1 MFTFAID
8 KVRLLD
14 HFRKDPVLFGY
25 HIGDLDDFFF
35 PHCQF
40 PSIYSTTARIEDTV
54 LIYTGGTAPTVLA
67 FGLTDRYEGLLRE
80 LSDFFPS
87 KFFCHYLRP
96 YRGALTERFREKQL
110 GTHHKMKLEKLK
122 VGPHAGVEVVR
133 LTPENSSGLLD
144 FYHQAYP
151 SNYFTPRMLETGKY
165 FGIRDGKKLA
175 AVAGVHVHSKEY
187 KTAVL
192 GNIATHPDYRGKGL
206 ASAVTGH
213 LCAELASEGL
223 MVCLNVKGDNSGAIK
238 CYEKLGFVKVCE
250 YEEGWFEGR

>member
-40 PSIYSTTARIEDTV
+40 PSIYSATARIEDTV
-54 LIYTGGTAPTVLA
+54 LIYAGGTAPTVLA
-67 FGLTDRYEGLLRE
+67 FGLTDRFEGLLRE
-80 LSDFFPS
+80 VSDFFPA

-96 YRGALTERFREKQL
+96 YRSNLEERFREKQL
-110 GTHHKMKLEKLK
+110 GTHHKMKLEGLRSDAKAS
-122 VGPHAGVEVVR
+122 GEIVR
-133 LTPENSSGLLD
+133 LSHENSSGLID
-144 FYHQAYP
+144 FYREAYP

-175 AVAGVHVHSKEY
+175 AVAGVHVYSKEY
-187 KTAVL
+187 KIAVL
-192 GNIATHPDYRGKGL
+192 GNIATLPEYRGKGL

-213 LCAELASEGL
+213 LCAELVSEGL
-223 MVCLNVKGDNSGAIK
+223 MVCLNVKGDNSAAIR

-250 YEEGWFEGR
+250 YEEGWFEGK